1 MLDKLAAVTQR
12 LSPSLRQI
20 IGNTS
25 WLLADRIFQMGLA
38 LVVGIWVARYLQPK
52 DYGLLTYAMTFV
64 SLFGAIAELGL
75 GTIVIRDIARDPSC
89 KDETLGSAFVL
100 QLIGGIVT
108 LVLTVGTISLLKPN
122 EILIRWLVGIVAA
135 GTIFQAFRTTDYWFQ
150 SQLQA
155 KYIVVANNLVSV
167 VYGVLRIG
175 LIRLQATVIAFAWAS
190 LAEAALRGLAMV
202 VAYRINGNHLR
213 TWRCSLL
220 RAKQLVQE
228 SWPLVLSGLA
238 VYVYSKIDQVMLGSL
253 LSDTTQ
259 LGYYSVA
266 VKLSELF
273 DFIPIIIY
281 QSVFPKLSSLKEKN
295 QEDYINKFQIYF
307 DIMALL
313 WLLVAVPVSILSP
326 YLVSILYGK
335 SYAASAPIL
344 SIYVWAQFGSN
355 FGMARSAYL
364 AVEGKLHY
372 SLYLSVIGAFMNIGI
387 NSILIPRFGAIG
399 ATTATLITY
408 FFVIVLVNF
417 YFRELRLIGN
427 MIIRSLNLFK
437 AASRLVEL
445 GR

>member
-1 MLDKLAAVTQR
+1 MLDKLAALTQKI
-12 LSPSLRQI
+12 SPGLRQV

-52 DYGLLTYAMTFV
+52 DYGLLTFAMTFV
-64 SLFGAIAELGL
+64 SLFGAIAQLGL

-89 KDETLGSAFVL
+89 KDETLGTAFVL
-100 QLIGGIVT
+100 QLIGGILT

-155 KYIVVANNLVSV
+155 KYIVFANNLVSV

-175 LIRLQATVIAFAWAS
+175 LIQLQATVIAFAWAS

-213 TWRCSLL
+213 AWRCSRL
-220 RAKQLVQE
+220 RAKQLLQE

-266 VKLSELF
+266 VKLSELC
-273 DFIPIIIY
+273 DFIPMIIY
-281 QSVFPKLSSLKEKN
+281 QSVFPKFSSLKEKN
-295 QEDYINKFQIYF
+295 QEDYIKKFQTYF
-307 DIMALL
+307 DIMAIL
-313 WLLVAVPVSILSP
+313 WLLVAVPVSFLSP
-326 YLVSILYGK
+326 YIVSLLYGK
-335 SYAASAPIL
+335 AYAASAPIL

-355 FGMARSAYL
+355 FGVARSAYL

-372 SLYLSVIGAFMNIGI
+372 SLYLSVMGALINVGM
-387 NSILIPRFGAIG
+387 NSILIPKFGAIG

-408 FFVIVLVNF
+408 IIAIVLINF
-417 YFRELRLIGN
+417 YFRELRLVGN
-427 MIIRSLNLFK
+427 MIIRSLNVFK
-437 AASRLVEL
+437 AVARIVEL

>member
-281 QSVFPKLSSLKEKN
+281 QSVFPKLSSLKERS
-295 QEDYINKFQIYF
+295 QEDYIKKFQIYF
-307 DIMALL
+307 DTMALL
-313 WLLVAVPVSILSP
+313 WLFVAVPVSFLSP
-326 YLVSILYGK
+326 YIVSILYGK

-355 FGMARSAYL
+355 FGIARSAYL

-372 SLYLSVIGAFMNIGI
+372 SLYLSVIGALMNIGI

-408 FFVIVLVNF
+408 FFVIILLNF
-417 YFRELRLIGN
+417 YFKDLRLIGN

>member
-307 DIMALL
+307 DIMAFL

-372 SLYLSVIGAFMNIGI
+372 SLYLSVIGALMNIGI

-427 MIIRSLNLFK
+427 MISRSLNLFK

>member
-1 MLDKLAAVTQR
+1 
-12 LSPSLRQI
+12 
-20 IGNTS
+20 
-25 WLLADRIFQMGLA
+25 
-38 LVVGIWVARYLQPK
+38 
-52 DYGLLTYAMTFV
+52 
-64 SLFGAIAELGL
+64 
-75 GTIVIRDIARDPSC
+75 
-89 KDETLGSAFVL
+89 
-100 QLIGGIVT
+100 
-108 LVLTVGTISLLKPN
+108 
-122 EILIRWLVGIVAA
+122 LVGIVAA

-307 DIMALL
+307 DIMALF
-313 WLLVAVPVSILSP
+313 WILVAVPVSFLSP
-326 YLVSILYGK
+326 YIVNLLYGK

-355 FGMARSAYL
+355 FGLARSAYL
-364 AVEGKLHY
+364 AVEGKLQY
-372 SLYLSVIGAFMNIGI
+372 SLYFSVIGALTNIAI
-387 NSILIPRFGAIG
+387 NYILIPKLGAIG
-399 ATTATLITY
+399 ATLATLITY
-408 FFVIVLVNF
+408 FFVIVLSNF
-417 YFRELRLIGN
+417 YFRELRLVGN
-427 MIIRSLNLFK
+427 MIVRSLNFYK
-437 AASRLVEL
+437 AGARLLEL
-445 GR
+445 VR

>member
-1 MLDKLAAVTQR
+1 
-12 LSPSLRQI
+12 
-20 IGNTS
+20 
-25 WLLADRIFQMGLA
+25 
-38 LVVGIWVARYLQPK
+38 VVGIWVARYLQPK